1 MFNSVID
8 SIKTGGVNIIDT
20 AINYRYMKSERSIG
34 AALQYMLN
42 TNTTSREELFIC
54 SKGGYI
60 PEAPAQPMR
69 DQHFAQ
75 IH

>member
-1 MFNSVID
+1 MFNSVMD

-60 PEAPAQPMR
+60 PEDS
-69 DQHFAQ
+69 DQG
-75 IH
+75 ISGKMMC